1 MRDLK
6 QFYAEFLDRS
16 GFHILGSTIIARILS
31 FLASW
36 IALQFIPNFE
46 LGLVI
51 YAMNI
56 ITLIIPL
63 SGFGSYQGLLR
74 YGALLDMDKEKNEL
88 FAYVIKKGSIISIFL
103 IVIIVLFSSFLS
115 RNLLESKPYL
125 IAVSISIF
133 TLFLLES
140 LKVQFR
146 ILQQNKLFAKTEIV
160 YNLILLILV
169 FFCSYFF
176 KEKGYIAAIVIA
188 PLLTFIVFLSKI
200 TISFNSSVHFTKPDL
215 AFWKYSFF
223 TGLSNVATQL
233 LIVLD
238 IILIGIILKD
248 PEMVTIYK
256 YISLIPFSLLFLPRA
271 ILTTDFV
278 TLTKK
283 YMDKKY
289 IQKYIK
295 NYIYLFLMI
304 TGFIILLSFLFT
316 DLILGFFDKDFVQYR
331 LVFRILI
338 VGVSAILIFRGLFGN
353 LLSSIGKASV
363 NYWISSF
370 GILVN
375 LISNFILIPKYGILG
390 AAITSAIIMWLTSV
404 LSVFLYYYYYKQEF
418 DISQSPQ
425 KPYK

>member
-6 QFYAEFLDRS
+6 QFYTEFLDRS
-16 GFHILGSTIIARILS
+16 GFHILSSTIIARILS

-103 IVIIVLFSSFLS
+103 ILAIVLFSSFLS

-125 IAVSISIF
+125 IAISISIF

-146 ILQQNKLFAKTEIV
+146 VLQQNKLFAKTEIV

-169 FFCSYFF
+169 FFGSYFF

-200 TISFNSSVHFTKPDL
+200 TFSFNSSVHFTKPDL
-215 AFWKYSFF
+215 TFWKYSFF

-331 LVFRILI
+331 LVFRVLI

-390 AAITSAIIMWLTSV
+390 AAITSAIIMWLTSI
-404 LSVFLYYYYYKQEF
+404 LSVFLYYYYYKKVKRSF
-418 DISQSPQ
+418 SD
-425 KPYK
+425 

>member
-6 QFYAEFLDRS
+6 QFYKEFLDRS
-16 GFHILGSTIIARILS
+16 GFHILSSTIIARILS

-103 IVIIVLFSSFLS
+103 ILVIVLFSSFLS

-169 FFCSYFF
+169 CFCSYFF
-176 KEKGYIAAIVIA
+176 EEKGYIAAIVIA
-188 PLLTFIVFLSKI
+188 PLLTFIVFLSK
-200 TISFNSSVHFTKPDL
+200 TNISFNSSVHFTKPDL

-238 IILIGIILKD
+238 IILIGIILND

-283 YMDKKY
+283 YMDKEY

-404 LSVFLYYYYYKQEF
+404 LSVLLYYYYYKKVKRSF
-418 DISQSPQ
+418 SD
-425 KPYK
+425 